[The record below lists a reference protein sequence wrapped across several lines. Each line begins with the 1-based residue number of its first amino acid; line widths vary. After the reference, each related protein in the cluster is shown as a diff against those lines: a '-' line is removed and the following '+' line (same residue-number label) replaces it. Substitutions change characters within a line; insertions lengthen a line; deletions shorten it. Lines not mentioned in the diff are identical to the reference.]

1 MAVRRRRSVIR
12 HLTIVRNS
20 TEGGADTDEVDA
32 QLMAAAG
39 SIPQEE
45 MRETALRVRAIDWQP
60 LGVMLTDEAPWRWIR
75 VPEAMNT
82 EEFLGHL
89 RAQRGTPH
97 PPRWMETDRT
107 LPGWRPRDRGHE
119 EGGALL
125 D

>member
-12 HLTIVRNS
+12 HLTLVKNS
-20 TEGGADTDEVDA
+20 AEEGADAEEVDA
-32 QLMAAAG
+32 QLMAAER

-45 MRETALRVRAIDWQP
+45 MIEVAMRVRAADWQP

-75 VPEAMNT
+75 IPAAMNT
-82 EEFLGHL
+82 DEFLGHL

-97 PPRWMETDRT
+97 PPRWLETDRT
-107 LPGWRPRDRGHE
+107 LPGWRPRTRGHE